1 MAVRG
6 HYGPILCRFAG
17 KSIGSA
23 SLLRRTFPIITCA
36 LPKTL
41 NETNGRSEEIE
52 MLAQAVFEEA
62 LIAEMQPLTLVGE
75 EDKSRRRNRR
85 LRHVVDFHAA
95 GRGRSSTSQVHTCQP
110 GIQFGSGA
118 SPLPC
123 LRAAIHEALE
133 VLVGLVIS
141 LSAHVIT

>member
-6 HYGPILCRFAG
+6 HYGPILCRFAR

-23 SLLRRTFPIITCA
+23 SLLRGTFPIITCA

-52 MLAQAVFEEA
+52 MLAQAIFEEA
-62 LIAEMQPLTLVGE
+62 LIAEMQPLALVGK

-85 LRHVVDFHAA
+85 WRHVVDFHAA
-95 GRGRSSTSQVHTCQP
+95 GSGRRSVRQVHARQP
-110 GIQFGSGA
+110 AIQFVSGH
-118 SPLPC
+118 SPFP
-123 LRAAIHEALE
+123 
-133 VLVGLVIS
+133 G
-141 LSAHVIT
+141 